1 MSANSAVA
9 IKRSAGVG
17 RYDLCPCG
25 SGRKYKHCCLGKD
38 SDPETAVQRSNLRL
52 FTAAGIRSTHACRSS
67 SPISRQSRLCVGSRG
82 IEFAYR
88 QYERLMEHRR
98 RVLPKD
104 RFTEARYETLVAE
117 RESEMQRLIALCG
130 LDWDEACLAP
140 ARNPRQL
147 NTASLWQAR
156 QPVYGSP
163 FERWR
168 RYAPWLGER
177 RELLPA
183 APPEPS

>member
-104 RFTEARYETLVAE
+104 RFTEARYENSRRRAGERDAAAHRLVRARLGRGLSRARAQPKAIE
-117 RESEMQRLIALCG
+117 YSEPLAG
-130 LDWDEACLAP
+130 AP
-140 ARNPRQL
+140 AGLWEPVRALAALRAVARR
-147 NTASLWQAR
+147 TARALAS
-156 QPVYGSP
+156 G
-163 FERWR
+163 
-168 RYAPWLGER
+168 
-177 RELLPA
+177 PA
-183 APPEPS
+183 